1 MSYILEGLK
10 KLEQKRKQE
19 EKPPHLLTFQ
29 VDSAEKPARSSMWPY
44 VLVAVLL
51 LNAGVMIWWIG
62 PWQSTERKTPAPQ
75 SAARKSVPT
84 VAKTIPVEQK
94 RESKPVSAKEPQQS
108 KAMSRPLA
116 TTAGKETKETPL
128 ACYERN
134 PGIQTTLRRHN
145 GLSREKQTGNRRT
158 NCETE

>member
-29 VDSAEKPARSSMWPY
+29 GDSTEKPARPSMWPY

-62 PWQSTERKTPAPQ
+62 PWRSTERKTPAAQ
-75 SAARKSVPT
+75 SA
-84 VAKTIPVEQK
+84 VAKK
-94 RESKPVSAKEPQQS
+94 CADS
-108 KAMSRPLA
+108 
-116 TTAGKETKETPL
+116 
-128 ACYERN
+128 C
-134 PGIQTTLRRHN
+134 
-145 GLSREKQTGNRRT
+145 
-158 NCETE
+158 